1 MEGGGSPAWLFSLS
15 LTFPMWL
22 CICVF
27 DHVNPC
33 LAPTHSPGLPAIDS
47 LPHTPQRL
55 TEIDSPL
62 YPHTYTPPPKWQ
74 AFSIPA

>member
-1 MEGGGSPAWLFSLS
+1 MQGKPRFSYGSSLPWELLWENGEEGGGKEGYVGSPAWLFSLS

-33 LAPTHSPGLPAIDS
+33 LAPTPPVS
-47 LPHTPQRL
+47 LP
-55 TEIDSPL
+55 
-62 YPHTYTPPPKWQ
+62 
-74 AFSIPA
+74 